1 MILAD
6 RTSLF
11 SGKEEDEKLIEEL
24 GGRLKE
30 YRKDEVLL
38 TLGDRTEEFALLLSG
53 LVSIQRYDYKGNG
66 ELVAMVSEGEI
77 FAENMALTGEMSP
90 VVIKA
95 RSEAKVLWLKINKV
109 LEDPLLV
116 RNLLLVSSRR
126 NLFLSRRL
134 DHISKRTLKEKVMA
148 FLSDEARRRGV
159 REFMLEMDREDMAE
173 YLACDRSALSLV
185 LSKMKKEGLLDY
197 SRNHFTINF

>member
-148 FLSDEARRRGV
+148 FLSDEARRRGG

-185 LSKMKKEGLLDY
+185 LSKMKKEGLLNY